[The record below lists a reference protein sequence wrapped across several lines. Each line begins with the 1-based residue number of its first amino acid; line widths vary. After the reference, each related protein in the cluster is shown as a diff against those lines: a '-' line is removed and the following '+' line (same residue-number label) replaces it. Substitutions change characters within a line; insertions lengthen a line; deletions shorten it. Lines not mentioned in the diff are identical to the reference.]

1 MRAEEFFNTDL
12 GRYILGRSR
21 QEASEAMDRLRYV
34 QPEDAAAIRKYQME
48 IKIAEAAVTW
58 LSEVIIQ
65 GRQALQIIDGAERI

>member
-1 MRAEEFFNTDL
+1 
-12 GRYILGRSR
+12 
-21 QEASEAMDRLRYV
+21 MDRLRYV